1 MKNICK
7 KSEIYSFFIK
17 LLVKKILMS
26 YNKDMML
33 IYAKKLMSKNER
45 GKRIMNY
52 KEKEQKK
59 IKNQRG
65 ITLIALVITVII
77 IIILAVI
84 TLSFVFGEDGII
96 NKAEQAKLQQAI
108 ASAREELE
116 IAEANAAIDGKG
128 HIDMDHYWDLVEED
142 GIINNKD
149 TDIYDNGD
157 GSYDIITDEDFIFNI
172 TPLPDEENTTDI
184 VIDYE
189 GKFEG
194 PRITGID
201 TIEKTSNSVTIK
213 VSVINA
219 TNPKFKYEYKKE
231 GETEW
236 TTIEGQ
242 EGDTCIITGLE
253 QKQVYNVRVTVET
266 SRGSAVKET
275 NILAG
280 ELITAPIEFSMPV
293 WKDGKASVTITT
305 SDKEGYTLQ
314 YQVNGKEED
323 KWIDI
328 ESGGTVDN
336 LSYNDNV
343 YARLYDGTNGTDPA
357 SITIEDNNPPKVSVT
372 AVITSNSMQVTAEAI
387 DGESGMVANPTYTF
401 SIKPSGQ
408 DDNSYTTPSDAN
420 NITSSSYTF
429 TGLTQGSY
437 DIKVTVDG
445 DNSGNTGIGELTN
458 QTTQTIPGGDTAVQ
472 EGKITFGTTTWNG
485 AVAST
490 TVNTS
495 TNYSIEY
502 QINGYDENKWTSIAN
517 GGTIGNLKHQDTVYA
532 RLTDGV
538 NAGDYASTTIL
549 DNVKPSASISI
560 SPTSTTTTGS
570 VNATVTLSDA
580 QTGVN
585 TTASKWVYNTS
596 SGNIGTNESS
606 YTGGSFSSNTQ
617 TITLTATAPGS
628 YYLHVLTKDNAGN
641 VAETI
646 SNRVTVNQLASS
658 ISISPSSVTLDEG
671 DTYYLSVNFN
681 PANTSNKS
689 VTWSSNNTSVASVNS
704 SGRITANNAGSAT
717 ITARTTDGSGLS
729 ATCRVTVEK
738 VPTVSDTLKSGN
750 YVNYRDKN
758 GTTRKCV
765 VLYDNSSGYGV
776 QIIAMSSLTDVT
788 IGDKEA
794 YSGIEKAKTS
804 YNNAIDTLNDAANKY
819 NNSTYSTSARCVGTN
834 PRNPTDT
841 AGMYS
846 DSNSWFVEQNAYK
859 NGDTNYTTDYNK
871 MNSLGILNISD
882 SYFLASRY
890 VLTQDQDNTFRMR
903 YINSSGALTH
913 TTIVVSG
920 SWRQCFA
927 LTAGVRPVF
936 TLKST
941 IKVTGGSGTSS
952 SPYTLGT

>member
-1 MKNICK
+1 M
-7 KSEIYSFFIK
+7 F
-17 LLVKKILMS
+17 
-26 YNKDMML
+26 
-33 IYAKKLMSKNER
+33 A
-45 GKRIMNY
+45 
-52 KEKEQKK
+52 
-59 IKNQRG
+59 
-65 ITLIALVITVII
+65 
-77 IIILAVI
+77 
-84 TLSFVFGEDGII
+84 FGEDGIF
-96 NKAEQAKLQQAI
+96 NKVEQAKLQQAI

-142 GIINNKD
+142 GIINDKD

-372 AVITSNSMQVTAEAI
+372 AGSITSNSIQVTAEAI

-570 VNATVTLSDA
+570 VKATVTLSDA

-606 YTGGSFSSNTQ
+606 YTGGSFSSNKQ
-617 TITLTATAPGS
+617 TITLTATSPGS

-681 PANTSNKS
+681 PSNTSNKS

-717 ITARTTDGSGLS
+717 ITARTTDGSNRT
-729 ATCRVTVEK
+729 ATCRVTVTSP
-738 VPTVSDTLKSGN
+738 VQTVTNTLEEGD
-750 YVNYRDKN
+750 YVYYYDKN
-758 GTTRKCV
+758 NTRRKCI
-765 VLYDNSSGYGV
+765 VLYDSSSAYGI
-776 QIIAMSSLTDVT
+776 QIITEESVEKVT
-788 IGDKEA
+788 IGSGDTSATGTTKLDKA
-794 YSGIEKAKTS
+794 INS
-804 YNNAIDTLNDAANKY
+804 YNNSISRLNSRASAY
-819 NNSTYSTSARCVGTN
+819 NNSTYSSSARCVGSN
-834 PRNPTDT
+834 PNSSSSE
-841 AGMYS
+841 AGMYTNS
-846 DSNSWFVEQNAYK
+846 TSWFADYNGKLKNTDSNYSS
-859 NGDTNYTTDYNK
+859 DYNQLV
-871 MNSLGILNISD
+871 SLNIWD
-882 SYFLASRY
+882 IGEWYWLASRY
-890 VLTQDQDNTFRMR
+890 V
-903 YINSSGALTH
+903 
-913 TTIVVSG
+913 
-920 SWRQCFA
+920 
-927 LTAGVRPVF
+927 
-936 TLKST
+936 
-941 IKVTGGSGTSS
+941 TSS
-952 SPYTLGT
+952 STIVSFGQRCITTVDTKILDDSNIVQIRY

>member
-1 MKNICK
+1 M
-7 KSEIYSFFIK
+7 F
-17 LLVKKILMS
+17 
-26 YNKDMML
+26 
-33 IYAKKLMSKNER
+33 A
-45 GKRIMNY
+45 
-52 KEKEQKK
+52 
-59 IKNQRG
+59 
-65 ITLIALVITVII
+65 
-77 IIILAVI
+77 
-84 TLSFVFGEDGII
+84 FGEDGIF
-96 NKAEQAKLQQAI
+96 NKVEQAKLQQAI

-142 GIINNKD
+142 GIINDKD

-236 TTIEGQ
+236 TTIEGE

-357 SITIEDNNPPKVSVT
+357 SITIKDNNPPKVSVT
-372 AVITSNSMQVTAEAI
+372 AGSITSNSIQVTAEAI
-387 DGESGMVANPTYTF
+387 DGESGMIASPTYTF
-401 SIKPSGQ
+401 SIKQNGQ

-617 TITLTATAPGS
+617 TITLTATSPGS

-681 PANTSNKS
+681 PSNTSNKS

-717 ITARTTDGSGLS
+717 ITATTTDGSNRT
-729 ATCRVTVEK
+729 ATCRVTVTSP
-738 VPTVSDTLKSGN
+738 VQTVTNTLEEGD
-750 YVNYRDKN
+750 YVYYYDKN
-758 GTTRKCV
+758 NTRRKCI
-765 VLYDNSSGYGV
+765 VLYDSSSAYGI
-776 QIIAMSSLTDVT
+776 QIITEESVEKVT
-788 IGDKEA
+788 IGSGDTSATGTTNLDKA
-794 YSGIEKAKTS
+794 INS
-804 YNNAIDTLNDAANKY
+804 YNNSISRLNSRASAY
-819 NNSTYSTSARCVGTN
+819 NNSTYSSSARCVGSN
-834 PRNPTDT
+834 PNSSSSE
-841 AGMYS
+841 AGMYTNS
-846 DSNSWFVEQNAYK
+846 TSWFADYNGKLKNTDSNYSS
-859 NGDTNYTTDYNK
+859 DYNQLV
-871 MNSLGILNISD
+871 SLNIWD
-882 SYFLASRY
+882 IGEWYWLASRY
-890 VLTQDQDNTFRMR
+890 V
-903 YINSSGALTH
+903 
-913 TTIVVSG
+913 
-920 SWRQCFA
+920 
-927 LTAGVRPVF
+927 
-936 TLKST
+936 
-941 IKVTGGSGTSS
+941 TSS
-952 SPYTLGT
+952 STIVSFGQRCITTVDTKILDDSNIVQIRY

>member
-1 MKNICK
+1 M
-7 KSEIYSFFIK
+7 F
-17 LLVKKILMS
+17 
-26 YNKDMML
+26 
-33 IYAKKLMSKNER
+33 A
-45 GKRIMNY
+45 
-52 KEKEQKK
+52 
-59 IKNQRG
+59 
-65 ITLIALVITVII
+65 
-77 IIILAVI
+77 
-84 TLSFVFGEDGII
+84 FGEDGIF
-96 NKAEQAKLQQAI
+96 NKVEQAKLQQAI

-142 GIINNKD
+142 GIINDKD

-357 SITIEDNNPPKVSVT
+357 SITIKDNNPPKVSVT
-372 AVITSNSMQVTAEAI
+372 AGSITSNSIQVTAEAI

-549 DNVKPSASISI
+549 DNVMPSAGISI

-570 VNATVTLSDA
+570 VKATVTLSDA

-681 PANTSNKS
+681 PSNTSNKS

-717 ITARTTDGSGLS
+717 ITATTTDGSNRT
-729 ATCRVTVEK
+729 ATCRVTVNSVIKYARDVLEEG
-738 VPTVSDTLKSGN
+738 D
-750 YVNYRDKN
+750 YVYYRDGK
-758 GTTRKCV
+758 GTTRKCI
-765 VLYDNSSGYGV
+765 VLYDDSSSYGM
-776 QIIAMSSLTDVT
+776 QIITEDTVENLR
-788 IGDKEA
+788 IGNGTQYVQNNNPTYVEI
-794 YSGIEKAKTS
+794 SRVS
-804 YNNAIDTLNDAANKY
+804 YNNAISDLNSIANEY
-819 NNSTYSTSARCVGTN
+819 RNSTYSSSARSVGSLPNN
-834 PRNPTDT
+834 PSYE
-841 AGMYS
+841 AGMYYNS
-846 DSNSWFVEQNAYK
+846 ESWFA
-859 NGDTNYTTDYNK
+859 DYNGK
-871 MNSLGILNISD
+871 FRGQDNNYVTDVNQMEKLNIAD
-882 SYFLASRY
+882 INKKYWLASRMIDENFEVSFFIY
-890 VLTQDQDNTFRMR
+890 TVGGSLVETVLECNICD
-903 YINSSGALTH
+903 INEFSTST
-913 TTIVVSG
+913 G
-920 SWRQCFA
+920 SWNY
-927 LTAGVRPVF
+927 GVRPVF
-936 TLKST
+936 TLNSNVT
-941 IKVTGGSGTSS
+941 ITGGSGTSS
-952 SPYTLGT
+952 SPYTLGP